1 MAKLQLNKSSLSREQ
16 KNLKTYRQFLPSL
29 DLKRQELMRQQ
40 ANAKKT
46 LFQTEEE
53 INKLL
58 KLTGEEIP
66 MLSNER
72 IDLHDLVKVT
82 GIKLATENVMGA
94 SLPVLEKVDIK
105 VRDYS
110 FLAKPHWVD
119 AVVERLKDLLL
130 LKIRMQIEKR
140 RLVLLNHA
148 VKTITQ
154 RVNLF
159 EKVLI
164 PRAQENIKRIKIYL
178 SDTERANIVIAKVA
192 KKKRQM
198 EIPL

>member
-1 MAKLQLNKSSLSREQ
+1 VAKLQLNKSSLSKEQ
-16 KNLKTYRQFLPSL
+16 KNLRTYRQFLPSL

-40 ANAKKT
+40 ANAKKA
-46 LFQTEEE
+46 LRETEDE

-58 KLTGEEIP
+58 KQAGDEMP

-72 IDLHDLVKVT
+72 IDLNELVKVT
-82 GIKLATENVMGA
+82 NVKITTENIMGA
-94 SLPVLEKVDIK
+94 SLPVLENLEIK
-105 VRDYS
+105 KRDYS

-119 AVVERLKDLLL
+119 GVAERLKDLLT
-130 LKIRMQIEKR
+130 LKIRCQIEKR
-140 RLVLLNHA
+140 RLELLNHA
-148 VKTITQ
+148 VKIITQ

-164 PRAQENIKRIKIYL
+164 PRAQKNIKRIKIYL

-192 KKKRQM
+192 KKKRQI
-198 EIPL
+198 EIQL

>member
-40 ANAKKT
+40 ANAKRA
-46 LFQTEEE
+46 LFETEDE
-53 INKLL
+53 ISKLL
-58 KLTGEEIP
+58 KITGEEIP

-72 IDLHDLVKVT
+72 IDLHELVKVT
-82 GIKLATENVMGA
+82 DVKLSTENIMGA
-94 SLPVLEKVDIK
+94 SLPVLEDVELK
-105 VRDYS
+105 VRKYS

-119 AVVERLKDLLL
+119 VIVERLKELLA
-130 LKIRMQIEKR
+130 LKIRSQVDRR
-140 RLVLLNHA
+140 RLDLLNHA

-164 PRAQENIKRIKIYL
+164 PRAQGNIKRIKIYL

-198 EIPL
+198 EIQL